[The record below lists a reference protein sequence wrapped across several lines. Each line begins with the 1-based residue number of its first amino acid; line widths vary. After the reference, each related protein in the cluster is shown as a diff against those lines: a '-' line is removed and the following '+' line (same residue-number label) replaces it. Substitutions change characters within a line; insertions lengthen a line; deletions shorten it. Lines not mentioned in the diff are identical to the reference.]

1 VKNILVFLFFVIIAG
16 TLFAEEPVP
25 PEKSF
30 PYTLSLS
37 QSAGFLYGRGE
48 ERVYKKDGA
57 PLSQLIWEMKPLFYY
72 GAGLDFSRNN
82 KHEKTGFSTALS
94 LKAGFP
100 SPSGIME
107 DRDWNTQ
114 DGELSNYSTHDNY
127 TEGALIL
134 DYRAGISIPL
144 YSRLL
149 LELYLGL
156 SWMRFS
162 WIGRDGYILYPSD
175 QYGSF
180 LNGGTALGPDAE
192 KEPYDG
198 PVVRYSQSWILF
210 FPGAGLSLPLG
221 RFFNIAFSF
230 QWSPLIFCRARDDHF
245 ATKTEYSDSMNF
257 GVYVE
262 PRAEISFI
270 PTERLFLSLY
280 CSWRKL
286 EANPGNTISRKTGVN
301 TGDTAAGMVNAVGA
315 AWNTIDSGIGITIRF

>member
-1 VKNILVFLFFVIIAG
+1 MKNILVFLFFVIIAG
-16 TLFAEEPVP
+16 TLLAEELVP

-48 ERVYKKDGA
+48 ERVYKQDGA
-57 PLSQLIWEMKPLFYY
+57 LLSRLIWEMKPLFYY
-72 GAGLDFSRNN
+72 GAGLDISRNN
-82 KHEKTGFSTALS
+82 KHGRTGFSTALS

-100 SPSGIME
+100 SLSGIME
-107 DRDWNTQ
+107 DRDWDTQ
-114 DGELSNYSTHDNY
+114 DGELSNYSTHNNY

-134 DYRAGISIPL
+134 DYRAGVSIPL
-144 YSRLL
+144 DSRLL
-149 LELYLGL
+149 LELYLGF
-156 SWMRFS
+156 SWMHFN
-162 WIGRDGYILYPSD
+162 WIGRDGYILYPEN
-175 QYGSF
+175 QYGSY
-180 LNGGTALGPDAE
+180 LNGAALGPNAE
-192 KEPYDG
+192 KEPYNG
-198 PVVRYSQSWILF
+198 PAVGYSQDWMLV

-221 RFFNIAFSF
+221 RHFNIAFSF

-257 GVYVE
+257 GLYVE

-270 PTERLFLSLY
+270 PTERLLLSLY

-301 TGDTAAGMVNAVGA
+301 TGDTSAGMANAAGA